1 MKSIA
6 LAALIAATCL
16 APSLAA
22 AQLAAAKPVALGLT
36 RLQLED
42 ADLVDVKGREIGEVE
57 LLVID
62 RNGAVVAL
70 IVEIDQNDP
79 KPDHLVQIPLTGLAA
94 VPDPDDRGEF
104 DVQTRQGVDEL
115 LAMPAVALR

>member
-6 LAALIAATCL
+6 LAALIAANSL

-22 AQLAAAKPVALGLT
+22 AQPAATKPVALGLT

-42 ADLVDVKGREIGEVE
+42 ADLVDVNGREIGEVE
-57 LLVID
+57 RLVID
-62 RNGAVVAL
+62 RNGAVVGL

-79 KPDHLVQIPLTGLAA
+79 KPDHITRIPLTGLAA
-94 VPDPDDRGEF
+94 VVDPDDKGEF
-104 DVQTRQGVDEL
+104 DVQTNQSVADL
-115 LAMPAVALR
+115 LALPATTVR

>member
-1 MKSIA
+1 MKPIA

-22 AQLAAAKPVALGLT
+22 AQPVALGLT
-36 RLQLED
+36 RLQIED
-42 ADLVDVKGREIGEVE
+42 ADLVDINGREIGEVE
-57 LLVID
+57 RLVMD
-62 RNGAVVAL
+62 AGGNVTHL

-94 VPDPDDRGEF
+94 VPDPDDKGEF
-104 DVQTRQGVDEL
+104 DVQTRQGVAEL
-115 LAMPAVALR
+115 LALPATTLR

>member
-1 MKSIA
+1 MKPIA
-6 LAALIAATCL
+6 LATLIAACL

-22 AQLAAAKPVALGLT
+22 AQPVALGLT
-36 RLQLED
+36 RLQIED
-42 ADLVDVKGREIGEVE
+42 ADLVDLQGREIGEVE
-57 LLVID
+57 RLVVD
-62 RNGAVVAL
+62 SGGKVTHL
-70 IVEIDQNDP
+70 IVEIDLNDP
-79 KPDHLVQIPLTGLAA
+79 KPDHIVQIPLTGLAA

>member
-1 MKSIA
+1 MKPIA
-6 LAALIAATCL
+6 LATLIAACL

-22 AQLAAAKPVALGLT
+22 AQPVALGLT
-36 RLQLED
+36 RLQIED
-42 ADLVDVKGREIGEVE
+42 ADDLQGREIGEVE
-57 LLVID
+57 RLVVD
-62 RNGAVVAL
+62 SGGKVTHL
-70 IVEIDQNDP
+70 IVEIDRNDP
-79 KPDHLVQIPLTGLAA
+79 KPDHIVQIPLTGLAA

>member
-1 MKSIA
+1 MKPIA
-6 LAALIAATCL
+6 LATLIAACL

-22 AQLAAAKPVALGLT
+22 AQPVALGLT
-36 RLQLED
+36 RLQIED
-42 ADLVDVKGREIGEVE
+42 ADLVDLQGRELGEVE
-57 LLVID
+57 RLVID
-62 RNGAVVAL
+62 SGGKVTHL
-70 IVEIDQNDP
+70 IVEIDRNDP
-79 KPDHLVQIPLTGLAA
+79 KPDHIVQIPLTGLAA

>member
-22 AQLAAAKPVALGLT
+22 AQRPATKPVALGLT

-42 ADLVDVKGREIGEVE
+42 ADLVDANGREIGEVE
-57 LLVID
+57 RLVTD
-62 RNGAVVAL
+62 RAGNRMAWVR
-70 IVEIDQNDP
+70 IV
-79 KPDHLVQIPLTGLAA
+79 G
-94 VPDPDDRGEF
+94 G
-104 DVQTRQGVDEL
+104 
-115 LAMPAVALR
+115 